1 MLHCVCVSVCVC
13 LCLSECACVCLY
25 KNVCVR
31 ECVEVQPMSV
41 LAVRGGVED
50 EGQDGEEDGERD

>member
-1 MLHCVCVSVCVC
+1 MSVCVC
-13 LCLSECACVCLY
+13 LCLSECACVCVY

-41 LAVRGGVED
+41 LAVRGGEED
-50 EGQDGEEDGERD
+50 ERQDGEEDGERD